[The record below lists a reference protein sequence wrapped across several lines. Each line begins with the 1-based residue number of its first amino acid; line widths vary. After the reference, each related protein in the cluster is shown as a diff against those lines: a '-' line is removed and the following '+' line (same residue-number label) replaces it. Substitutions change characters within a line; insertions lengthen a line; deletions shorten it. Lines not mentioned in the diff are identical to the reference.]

1 MYNFLQLNMVNR
13 IVSGMWDSNTDIGGS
28 VFDLATSYDL
38 LFANNLN
45 DEVDSERRK
54 RFHKKRDK
62 EEKPEPHLFSYVVWK
77 KSISLRY
84 FFEVFLFFALV
95 ILFQYEVSA
104 FNKDLHV
111 SIDELTH
118 F

>member
-1 MYNFLQLNMVNR
+1 MVNR
-13 IVSGMWDSNTDIGGS
+13 IVSGMWYSHTDIGGS
-28 VFDLATSYDL
+28 VFDLATSYEL
-38 LFANNLN
+38 LFANKLK

-54 RFHKKRDK
+54 RFYKKRDK
-62 EEKPEPHLFSYVVWK
+62 DEKPDSHLFSYVVWK

-84 FFEVFLFFALV
+84 FFETFMFMVLV
-95 ILFQYEVSA
+95 IFFQYEVSG

-111 SIDELTH
+111 YIDELIH

>member
-1 MYNFLQLNMVNR
+1 
-13 IVSGMWDSNTDIGGS
+13 
-28 VFDLATSYDL
+28 
-38 LFANNLN
+38 
-45 DEVDSERRK
+45 
-54 RFHKKRDK
+54 
-62 EEKPEPHLFSYVVWK
+62 VVWK

-84 FFEVFLFFALV
+84 FFETFLFFALV

-111 SIDELTH
+111 SIDELTL